1 MQPTAII
8 TWTLIVLNV
17 IISYQGLRS
26 ESFFNRYCFSVDKIL
41 VNREYIRMVSSGFLH
56 LNWIHLILNM
66 ISLYLFSELLE
77 LYTGSMAFVII
88 YFAALVGGNALAL
101 FIHRQ
106 HGDYTAAGASGA
118 VCGVIFATIALF
130 PGITINPLIL
140 PLQIPGWLY
149 GLIYILYSIYGIR
162 SRHRNVGHEAH
173 LGGALVGMLTAM
185 AFHPDAVAAN
195 YMTILIITVPCLA
208 FIYLII
214 TRPYVLYI
222 DNFYFKQHY
231 RNGTIDDRYNLEK
244 VTEQNEIDDILEKI
258 HRKGINSL
266 TKAEKEKLDR
276 FSK

>member
-1 MQPTAII
+1 
-8 TWTLIVLNV
+8 
-17 IISYQGLRS
+17 
-26 ESFFNRYCFSVDKIL
+26 
-41 VNREYIRMVSSGFLH
+41 
-56 LNWIHLILNM
+56 
-66 ISLYLFSELLE
+66 
-77 LYTGSMAFVII
+77 
-88 YFAALVGGNALAL
+88 
-101 FIHRQ
+101 
-106 HGDYTAAGASGA
+106 
-118 VCGVIFATIALF
+118 
-130 PGITINPLIL
+130 
-140 PLQIPGWLY
+140 
-149 GLIYILYSIYGIR
+149 
-162 SRHRNVGHEAH
+162 VGHEAH
-173 LGGALVGMLTAM
+173 LGGALVGMLTAL

-266 TKAEKEKLDR
+266 TKTEKEKLDR